1 MFVLVVLQDTLKI
14 VPSEFRKTRQDALKD
29 EINAKYSNRVLHDIG
44 LCMVVHDLLEIDE
57 GFVQHSEG
65 WIWVKVKFRV
75 IVFRPFADEILV
87 GRIRSASPEG
97 IQVTMGFFDD
107 IQIPAD
113 QMPVGS
119 EFNATEGV
127 WVWRFEGNELFLDLD
142 EPIRFR
148 VLDSLF
154 LDVSPPR
161 PKVGGMDSG
170 IPVSHPPPYSL
181 MCSINGDGLGLLSW
195 WE

>member
-14 VPSEFRKTRQDALKD
+14 IPSEFTKTRQDALKD
-29 EINAKYSNRVLHDIG
+29 AINSKYSNRVLHDIG
-44 LCMVVHDLLEIDE
+44 LCMAVHDLQEIDE

-75 IVFRPFADEILV
+75 IVFRPFMEEILV
-87 GRIRSASPEG
+87 GRIRSASPRG
-97 IQVTMGFFDD
+97 IQITMGFFDD
-107 IQIPAD
+107 IEVPAD
-113 QMPVGS
+113 QMPAGS
-119 EFNATEGV
+119 EFNAAEGV
-127 WVWRFEGNELFLDLD
+127 WVWTYEDNDLFLDLD
-142 EPIRFR
+142 EPVRFR
-148 VLDSLF
+148 VMRASF

-161 PKVGGMDSG
+161 PRVGDVDSV
-170 IPVSHPPPYSL
+170 PVSHPPPYSL